1 MEAIDSLYNSRCQ
14 DLNLLNKAH
23 IILNPKKY
31 GAESIVDY
39 MPISHIHDFV
49 KIITKMLALHL
60 APLIKDL
67 ISPCQS
73 AFIK

>member
-1 MEAIDSLYNSRCQ
+1 
-14 DLNLLNKAH
+14 
-23 IILNPKKY
+23 
-31 GAESIVDY
+31 

>member
-1 MEAIDSLYNSRCQ
+1 MPRPQPPQQSSHNPQ
-14 DLNLLNKAH
+14 
-23 IILNPKKY
+23 PKKY

-39 MPISHIHDFV
+39 MPISFIHDFV